1 MDATEERVNRL
12 FLSFV
17 SDNWRKFLF
26 PIAAIAVIA
35 AFLFIP
41 RGQSDNGMI
50 VMSEQNP
57 SFELLEENL
66 GNPTEEVNPIVHQP
80 EIIIVDVKG
89 AVRRP
94 GVYKMEE
101 GDRLIDAINAAG
113 GYVPDAD
120 SKMINHA
127 MKLTDEFLIYIPLEG
142 EELPEM
148 NDIVQQSS
156 SSTKSDDRFVNIN
169 TADESELMTIPG
181 IGPAKATAIISYREE
196 HGLFSAPESLM
207 DVSGIG
213 KKTFE
218 KIAKLITIN

>member
-26 PIAAIAVIA
+26 PIAAIVVIV

-57 SFELLEENL
+57 PFELLEENL
-66 GNPTEEVNPIVHQP
+66 ENPTKEVNPIVHQP

-94 GVYKMEE
+94 GVYTMEE

-120 SKMINHA
+120 SKMVNHA

-142 EELPEM
+142 EELPKM
-148 NDIVQQSS
+148 HDVVQQSS
-156 SSTKSDDRFVNIN
+156 SSTQSDERFVNIN
-169 TADESELMTIPG
+169 IADESELMTIPG

-218 KIAKLITIN
+218 KIAQFITIN

>member
-1 MDATEERVNRL
+1 MDATEERVNLL

-57 SFELLEENL
+57 PFELLEEN
-66 GNPTEEVNPIVHQP
+66 PSEEVNPIVHQP

-94 GVYKMEE
+94 GVYTMEE

-156 SSTKSDDRFVNIN
+156 SSIKSDDRFVNIN

-218 KIAKLITIN
+218 KIAQLITIK